1 MLPVAPVCHSCGMT
15 RVRVSTTV
23 DAGLLESVRRVRQGA
38 PDSVLLDE
46 ALAALLSKHRAG
58 ELDAA
63 YAAYDEH
70 PLNESDAWG
79 DLASFREAAA
89 AT

>member
-1 MLPVAPVCHSCGMT
+1 MS

-23 DAGLLESVRRVRQGA
+23 DETLLTNARRALNGQ
-38 PDSVLLDE
+38 PDAVVIDE
-46 ALAALLSKHRAG
+46 ALRSLLLRRRSA
-58 ELDAA
+58 ELDAE
-63 YAAYDEH
+63 YAVYDAH
-70 PLNESDAWG
+70 PLDEPDVWG